1 MQQAD
6 FERLLADTLAAHGR
20 SSRTQET
27 YTLMLRLFGRYLV
40 DRRID
45 RTIDTVAPEDVEAYQ
60 RHLVTV
66 RKVGYSSFNQSTCA
80 LRFFYQRCLGKT
92 DWTIA
97 RMPYQ
102 KKRRVL
108 PEILSPEEIAAIF
121 EACHNLKHK
130 TLLMTSY
137 SGGLRLGETLAL
149 VPGDIDSTRM
159 MIRIEQGKGRKDR
172 YVMLSSTLL
181 DTLRTYWKA
190 FRPVRWLFEGQAK
203 GQPLSASTA
212 EKVFTT
218 AAGRAGIRKGV
229 SFHSLRHAFATHL
242 LEGGT
247 NIRVIQA
254 LLGHHCLTT
263 TQVYTHVARTYVNA
277 TTSPLDRLK
286 EKKKEEEPDK
296 E

>member
-6 FERLLADTLAAHGR
+6 FEKLLADTLAAHGR
-20 SSRTQET
+20 SPRTQET
-27 YTLMLRLFGRYLV
+27 YTLMLRLFARYLGRAYV
-40 DRRID
+40 DK
-45 RTIDTVAPEDVEAYQ
+45 TLDTVAPEDIEAYQ
-60 RHLVTV
+60 RHLVTE

-80 LRFFYQRCLGKT
+80 LRFFYRTCLGRA

-121 EACHNLKHK
+121 EACHNIKHK

-137 SGGLRLGETLAL
+137 SGGLRLGETLGL
-149 VPGDIDSTRM
+149 LPSDIDSTRM

-181 DTLRTYWKA
+181 EALRTYWKA

-203 GQPLSASTA
+203 GQPLSPSTA
-212 EKVFTT
+212 EKVFTA

-254 LLGHHCLTT
+254 LLGHQCLTT
-263 TQVYTHVARTYVNA
+263 TQVYTHVAQTYVNA

-286 EKKKEEEPDK
+286 EKKEESNKE
-296 E
+296 

>member
-1 MQQAD
+1 MQQTD
-6 FERLLADTLAAHGR
+6 FEKLLADTLAAQGR
-20 SSRTQET
+20 SPRTQET
-27 YTLMLRLFGRYLV
+27 YTLMLRLFARYLGRAYV
-40 DRRID
+40 DKTLD
-45 RTIDTVAPEDVEAYQ
+45 AVAPEDVEAYQ
-60 RHLVTV
+60 RHLVTE
-66 RKVGYSSFNQSTCA
+66 RKVGFSSFNQSTCA
-80 LRFFYQRCLGKT
+80 LRFFYERCLGKT

-108 PEILSPEEIAAIF
+108 PEILAPEEIAAIF

-137 SGGLRLGETLAL
+137 SGGLRLGETLGL
-149 VPGDIDSTRM
+149 LPSDIDSTRM
-159 MIRIEQGKGRKDR
+159 MIRIEQGKGHKDR
-172 YVMLSSTLL
+172 YVMLSPTLL
-181 DTLRTYWKA
+181 AALRTYWKA

-212 EKVFTT
+212 EKVFTA

-247 NIRVIQA
+247 NIVVIQS
-254 LLGHHCLTT
+254 LLGHRSLTT

-277 TTSPLDRLK
+277 TISPLDRLK
-286 EKKKEEEPDK
+286 EEKAEPDK

>member
-1 MQQAD
+1 
-6 FERLLADTLAAHGR
+6 
-20 SSRTQET
+20 
-27 YTLMLRLFGRYLV
+27 MLRLFARYLGRAYV
-40 DRRID
+40 DKALD
-45 RTIDTVAPEDVEAYQ
+45 AVAPEDVEAYQ
-60 RHLVTV
+60 RHLVTE

-80 LRFFYQRCLGKT
+80 LRFFYRTCLGKT

-108 PEILSPEEIAAIF
+108 PEILAPEEIAAIF

-137 SGGLRLGETLAL
+137 SGGLRLGETLGL
-149 VPGDIDSTRM
+149 LPSDIDSTRM
-159 MIRIEQGKGRKDR
+159 MIRIEQGKGHKDR
-172 YVMLSSTLL
+172 YVMLSPTLL
-181 DTLRTYWKA
+181 AALRTYWKA

-212 EKVFTT
+212 EKVFTA

-254 LLGHHCLTT
+254 LLGHQCLTT

-286 EKKKEEEPDK
+286 EKKEEPDK

>member
-1 MQQAD
+1 
-6 FERLLADTLAAHGR
+6 
-20 SSRTQET
+20 
-27 YTLMLRLFGRYLV
+27 
-40 DRRID
+40 
-45 RTIDTVAPEDVEAYQ
+45 
-60 RHLVTV
+60 
-66 RKVGYSSFNQSTCA
+66 
-80 LRFFYQRCLGKT
+80 
-92 DWTIA
+92 
-97 RMPYQ
+97 MPYQ

-108 PEILSPEEIAAIF
+108 PEILSPEEIAAIL

-137 SGGLRLGETLAL
+137 SGGLRLGETFGLL
-149 VPGDIDSTRM
+149 PSDIDSTRM
-159 MIRIEQGKGRKDR
+159 TIRIEQGKGRKDR

-181 DTLRTYWKA
+181 ETLRTYWKA

-203 GQPLSASTA
+203 GQPLSPSTA
-212 EKVFTT
+212 EKVFTA

-254 LLGHHCLTT
+254 LLGHQCLTT

-286 EKKKEEEPDK
+286 EKKEEPDK